1 MNCLCKYEANHQQS
15 AIFAITVQVMF
26 ISQLPGRYFHKSLN
40 EDTSSAFTPTICS
53 DFVCSYI
60 SAQFISLY
68 FPQFQIRG
76 DPQKSLPGQIHLS
89 VCPLEINELQHRAS
103 KALLRN
109 RKHQIFIVTPSPE
122 REPQFQSEVCV
133 CLHSLLSGKREAPLN
148 DDSQPEAI
156 LGLLTC
162 FLEQPF
168 SLQ

>member
-1 MNCLCKYEANHQQS
+1 MEMKAVHFCRRRRMNCLCKYEANHQQS

-68 FPQFQIRG
+68 FPQFQIRE

-109 RKHQIFIVTPSPE
+109 RKHQDFHCNTISRERTLVPKRGLCLPTLSSIRKERSTP
-122 REPQFQSEVCV
+122 Q
-133 CLHSLLSGKREAPLN
+133 
-148 DDSQPEAI
+148 
-156 LGLLTC
+156 
-162 FLEQPF
+162 
-168 SLQ
+168 